1 MAAGKKAVVVVL
13 AAVVAA
19 LPALAQV
26 QPLMLDPGC
35 MKVSCRVVT
44 CTHRDAGFYSYA
56 RAVYERYSDTG
67 IPLKL
72 TVMAEAGCDATC
84 CHPVFVFMC
93 DQDACCD
100 AKIITGYGRVTAL
113 AECYATPMWHWAGLC
128 IALPHC
134 GSCECY

>member
-1 MAAGKKAVVVVL
+1 M
-13 AAVVAA
+13 
-19 LPALAQV
+19 
-26 QPLMLDPGC
+26 
-35 MKVSCRVVT
+35 
-44 CTHRDAGFYSYA
+44 YSYA

-100 AKIITGYGRVTAL
+100 AKIIT
-113 AECYATPMWHWAGLC
+113 PMWHWEGLC
-128 IALPHC
+128 VAVPRC